1 MAKKVLTPEQAE
13 IKALKKAKSSDNWTK
28 FWAIVL
34 ALVLTIGVVFLGQSA
49 AKDAIAA
56 AVNGTNTGSTDAGS
70 TDTGSTDT
78 GSTDTGSTDTGS
90 TDTGSTGNAGSTG
103 STGSTDAGASIS
115 KADAAKAFN
124 DATAKAAK
132 GNYTMER
139 VCQYQPGKGI
149 VVKML
154 GGDAT
159 SALNAVITAVDP
171 NASVDTV
178 VGGFLGIGTR
188 EIKVTNGVG
197 QRHNGDGT
205 YADLNNEEKDY
216 VLKAMALTEADIA
229 SASKEGNT
237 YTITLN
243 KTADPQKDGKN
254 AMHHATNDFIT
265 ESQVKSAIGGLTT
278 AITVESAKVNYYDIK
293 LVATIENGTLKSL
306 TMNYKA
312 DAVMKLKIAL
322 TIDGT
327 GSMDV
332 KTTYKF

>member
-13 IKALKKAKSSDNWTK
+13 IKALKKAKKSENWTK

-56 AVNGTNTGSTDAGS
+56 AVNGTQTGDAGSTDAGS

-78 GSTDTGSTDTGS
+78 GSTDVGANDA
-90 TDTGSTGNAGSTG
+90 GNAGSTDAG
-103 STGSTDAGASIS
+103 TSNAGASIS

-132 GNYTMER
+132 GNYTLER
-139 VCQYQPGKGI
+139 VCGYQPGKGI
-149 VVKML
+149 KVTML

-159 SALNAVITAVDP
+159 SVLNGVITAVDE
-171 NASVDTV
+171 NASLDSV
-178 VGGFLGIGTR
+178 VGGFLGVGTR

-197 QRHNGDGT
+197 KRHNGDGT

-216 VLKAMALTEADIA
+216 VLKAMTLTEADIA
-229 SASKEGNT
+229 TATKDGNT
-237 YTITLN
+237 YTITLA
-243 KTADPQKDGKN
+243 KIADPQKDGKN

-265 ESQVKSAIGGLTT
+265 ESQVKTAIGGITD

-293 LVATIENGTLKSL
+293 FVATIENGTLKSL

-312 DAVMKLKIAL
+312 DAVMKLKVAMS
-322 TIDGT
+322 IDGS

-332 KTTYKF
+332 KTTYTF

>member
-13 IKALKKAKSSDNWTK
+13 IKALKKAKKSENWTK
-28 FWAIVL
+28 FWAILL

-49 AKDAIAA
+49 AKDAVAA
-56 AVNGTNTGSTDAGS
+56 AVNGTNTGTSNSGS
-70 TDTGSTDT
+70 SDDTGSTDT
-78 GSTDTGSTDTGS
+78 GSTDTGSTDVGTN
-90 TDTGSTGNAGSTG
+90 DAGNAGSTDAG
-103 STGSTDAGASIS
+103 TSNAGASIS

-159 SALNAVITAVDP
+159 SALNAVITTVDP

-332 KTTYKF
+332 KTTYTF

>member
-13 IKALKKAKSSDNWTK
+13 IKALKKAKKSENWTK

-34 ALVLTIGVVFLGQSA
+34 ALVLAISVVFLGQNA
-49 AKDAIAA
+49 AKDAVAEAA
-56 AVNGTNTGSTDAGS
+56 KDANSQLNNGSGESADGSSSNETPDAELLPEAPGSTE
-70 TDTGSTDT
+70 
-78 GSTDTGSTDTGS
+78 
-90 TDTGSTGNAGSTG
+90 
-103 STGSTDAGASIS
+103 IS
-115 KADAAKAFN
+115 KAEVAKIVN
-124 DATAKAAK
+124 EATAKAAK
-132 GNYTMER
+132 GNYTMKR
-139 VCQYQPGKGI
+139 VCKYQEGKGI
-149 VVKML
+149 NVTMM

-159 SALNAVITAVDP
+159 STLNTVITAVDA
-171 NASVDTV
+171 NANLDSV

-216 VLKAMALTEADIA
+216 ILKAMTLTEADI
-229 SASKEGNT
+229 SAATQNGNV
-237 YTITLN
+237 YSFVLV
-243 KTADPQKDGKN
+243 KTADPQKDGNN

-293 LVATIENGTLKSL
+293 FVATIEDGTLKSL
-306 TMNYKA
+306 EMSYKA
-312 DAVMKLKIAL
+312 DAALVLKVALKI
-322 TIDGT
+322 DGK

-332 KTTYKF
+332 NTVYTF

>member
-13 IKALKKAKSSDNWTK
+13 IKALKKAKKSENWTK

-49 AKDAIAA
+49 GKDAVAA
-56 AVNGTNTGSTDAGS
+56 AVNGTNTGTSNSGS
-70 TDTGSTDT
+70 SDDTGSTDT
-78 GSTDTGSTDTGS
+78 GSTDTGSTNVGTNDTGS
-90 TDTGSTGNAGSTG
+90 TDAGNAGNAG
-103 STGSTDAGASIS
+103 NAGASIS

-139 VCQYQPGKGI
+139 VCGYQPGKGI
-149 VVKML
+149 KVTML

-159 SALNAVITAVDP
+159 SVLNGVITAVDE
-171 NASVDTV
+171 NASLDSV
-178 VGGFLGIGTR
+178 VGGFLGVGTR

-229 SASKEGNT
+229 SATKDGNT
-237 YTITLN
+237 YTITLA
-243 KTADPQKDGKN
+243 KIADPQKDGKN

-265 ESQVKSAIGGLTT
+265 ESQVKTAIGSLTT
-278 AITVESAKVNYYDIK
+278 AITVESANVSYYDIK
-293 LVATIENGTLKSL
+293 FVATIENGTLKNL

-312 DAVMKLKIAL
+312 DAAMKLKVAM
-322 TIDGT
+322 TIDGS
-327 GSMDV
+327 GSMEV